1 MQSEKLHKPMS
12 GYVMLFLSLSII
24 GGSIYF
30 LIAFKSFLM
39 LLPAIFFT
47 FLLFG
52 LFVVNP
58 NVSMVLI
65 LFGKY
70 VGTVKANGFFWVNP
84 FFTRRKISLRAR
96 NLDSS
101 PIKVNDKLANPVMI
115 GVVVVWRV
123 SDTFKAAFDV
133 DDYEHF
139 MNIQSE
145 AAIRKLAGYYA
156 YDNFDDAE
164 QDISLR
170 SGGDEIDHKLE
181 ASLEERVGIAGI
193 EIMEAR
199 INYLAYAEE
208 IAQAMLKRQQATA
221 IIAARRKIVEGAVGM
236 VDLALQELSEKDIIE
251 LDDEKKAAMVS
262 NLMVVLC
269 SDKDT
274 SPVVNTGTLYQ

>member
-1 MQSEKLHKPMS
+1 MNTEKTFKPLS
-12 GYVMLFLSLSII
+12 GYLMLFLSLAVI
-24 GGSIYF
+24 GASVYV
-30 LIAFKSFLM
+30 LIAFQIFLM
-39 LLPAIFFT
+39 LIPAIVFL
-47 FLLFG
+47 FLLVG

-58 NVSMVLI
+58 NVSMVMI
-65 LFGKY
+65 LFGRY
-70 VGTVKANGFFWVNP
+70 AGTVKDNGFFWVNP
-84 FFTRRKISLRAR
+84 FYTRKKISLRAR
-96 NLDSS
+96 NLDSA

-123 SDTFKAAFDV
+123 RDTFKAAFDV

-139 MNIQSE
+139 MHVQSE

-156 YDNFDDAE
+156 YDNFDDDE
-164 QDISLR
+164 QDICLR
-170 SGGDEIDHKLE
+170 SGGDEIDHRLE
-181 ASLEERVGIAGI
+181 AALEERISIAGI
-193 EIMEAR
+193 EIIEAR

-236 VDLALQELSEKDIIE
+236 VELALEQLSAKKIID
-251 LDDEKKAAMVS
+251 LDDAQKAAMVS
-262 NLMVVLC
+262 NLMVVLT